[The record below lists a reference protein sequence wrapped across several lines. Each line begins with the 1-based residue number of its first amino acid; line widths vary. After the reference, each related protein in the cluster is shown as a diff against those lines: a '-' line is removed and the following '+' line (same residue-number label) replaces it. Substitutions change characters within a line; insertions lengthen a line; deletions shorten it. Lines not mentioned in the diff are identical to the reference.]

1 MLLMILL
8 LIGLLLLNVLM
19 ISMMVRRNRRYVQVI
34 QGMQPTLQ
42 PAPETSYSN

>member
-34 QGMQPTLQ
+34 HGMQPALQ
-42 PAPETSYSN
+42 SAPETSYPN